1 MEQLEKTRTN
11 YRGANGLYKF
21 FSFSYNKEGKA
32 PSVPGAKGRRK
43 RGKENAMINVLHL
56 KYALEVAK
64 AGSIN
69 KAAEALYMNQP
80 NLSRAIKELEASL
93 GITIFGRSAKGMYV
107 TPEGEEF
114 LGHARKILRQIDEVE
129 AIYKGGVPARQYFS
143 LVAQRTA
150 YAAQAFA
157 NFTRGLS
164 RERAEIFYTETGASQ
179 VLQGVHSGEYKLG
192 LLRYAVEYEKHFKEA
207 LEEKG
212 LTGELVAELPAVLVM
227 NRLHPLAA
235 KAEISPE
242 DLRDSIEIVG
252 LDPFVPALPAE
263 TVKKELLPEDTP
275 RRAIVIERAA
285 QLELLSCNPEAYLR
299 SVPLPEALRTRYGL
313 VEKSCPARQPIFKD
327 MLIYRKGYRLSQLD
341 CDFITALTRAKR
353 ALGG

>member
-1 MEQLEKTRTN
+1 MGFTNFSAFRIIRKEKR
-11 YRGANGLYKF
+11 L
-21 FSFSYNKEGKA
+21 
-32 PSVPGAKGRRK
+32 PSRGRRAA
-43 RGKENAMINVLHL
+43 ENGERKKFMINVLHL

-114 LGHARKILRQIDEVE
+114 LAHARKILRQIDEVE
-129 AIYKGGVPARQYFS
+129 AIYKGGVPARQVFS
-143 LVAQRTA
+143 LAAQRTA

-157 NFTRGLS
+157 EFTRGLS
-164 RERAEIFYTETGASQ
+164 RERAEIYYAEMGTAQ
-179 VLQGVHSGEYKLG
+179 ALQAVHSGEYKLG
-192 LLRYAVEYEKHFKEA
+192 LLRYAVEYEKHFKET

-212 LTGELVAELPAVLVM
+212 LAGELVAELPGVLVM
-227 NRLHPLAA
+227 NRQHPLAQ
-235 KAEISPE
+235 KAEIVPE

-252 LDPFVPALPAE
+252 LDPFVPSLPAE

-275 RRAIVIERAA
+275 RRAHVIERAA
-285 QLELLSCNPEAYLR
+285 QLELLACSPEAYLR
-299 SVPLPEALRTRYGL
+299 SVPLPQALQTRYGL
-313 VEKSCPARQPIFKD
+313 VEKRCPARQPIFKD